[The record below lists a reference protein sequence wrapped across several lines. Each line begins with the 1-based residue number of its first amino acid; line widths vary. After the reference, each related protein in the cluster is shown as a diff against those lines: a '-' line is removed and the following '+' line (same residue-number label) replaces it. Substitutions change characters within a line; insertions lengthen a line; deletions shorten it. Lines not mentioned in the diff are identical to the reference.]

1 VVIRQWIDSG
11 RIAPIDPLLF
21 QMNMWAVTQH
31 YAEYEAQARIL
42 MDQPADAPL
51 DADRIV
57 AEATQLF
64 LRRCG
69 LLVDEDEKQ

>member
-1 VVIRQWIDSG
+1 
-11 RIAPIDPLLF
+11 
-21 QMNMWAVTQH
+21 
-31 YAEYEAQARIL
+31 